1 MTAHDPRDHYGAYV
15 RQVDPAYGG
24 ALGASDTRQ
33 AAHIAIG
40 PHKSRL
46 CQLVLA
52 AYATYG
58 EHGLT
63 TQEAEGVTQLEH
75 STCSA
80 RVNELVAAGPLVDS
94 GARRKTRSGR
104 SAAVYRCRK

>member
-1 MTAHDPRDHYGAYV
+1 MTGYTDWV
-15 RQVDPAYGG
+15 SS
-24 ALGASDTRQ
+24 LNASDTRME
-33 AAHIAIG
+33 AYHRIA

-52 AYATYG
+52 AFATYG

-63 TQEAEGVTQLEH
+63 TQEAEGVTRLEH

-80 RVNELVAAGPLVDS
+80 RVNELVAAGLLVDS

-104 SAAVYRCRK
+104 SAAVYRVRK